1 LIEDYFPSNPL
12 GPAETAKALYAVVRN
27 PLTHALG
34 VSENRVLVAKDRL
47 TAEQITELEEATKRP
62 AWCPP
67 PVSRA
72 DGVYTVDARGLYWA
86 FHRLLHNL
94 FAAPQHVGLADRLAG
109 EIGFG

>member
-1 LIEDYFPSNPL
+1 MAVLSVKRQVALVVVGEQHRVRDDVRGDCFSKERPSTIRDDL
-12 GPAETAKALYAVVRN
+12 RHDATAPFN
-27 PLTHALG
+27 C
-34 VSENRVLVAKDRL
+34 SENDGVLSV
-47 TAEQITELEEATKRP
+47 
-62 AWCPP
+62 P
-67 PVSRA
+67 PVSRV